1 MIAERS
7 FEMDNT
13 DNTDAF
19 KFSLDLL
26 NIICAAAGDPEG
38 KLTPIELVAKIRR
51 MRGAL
56 QHVLDEEMSNEKA
69 VYEFGGY
76 TLGEEIR
83 TKITDALK

>member
-1 MIAERS
+1 
-7 FEMDNT
+7 MDEQINT
-13 DNTDAF
+13 DNADT
-19 KFSLDLL
+19 L
-26 NIICAAAGDPEG
+26 NAALRLIADIREAAGDPEG
-38 KLTPIELVAKIRR
+38 KLMQDELVAKIRR

-83 TKITDALK
+83 TKITEALQ